1 MAGKGDGELYT
12 LLYATTVWLIFTRTT
27 EERTSSPGPGGRWSL
42 LPLAPRLGLRDQIL
56 EVAMAYALMFEGTS
70 GAAEKV

>member
-1 MAGKGDGELYT
+1 MLSIS
-12 LLYATTVWLIFTRTT
+12 LYATTVWLIFTRTT
-27 EERTSSPGPGGRWSL
+27 EERTSSPGPGGRWSQ
-42 LPLAPRLGLRDQIL
+42 LPLGLRGQIL